1 MRKRTVYKSKKLMEL
16 YFPKIFLLVRSYNFP
31 MAAIVSTN
39 AFYYSC
45 LSKFFDLFLHSS

>member
-39 AFYYSC
+39 AFYDSC